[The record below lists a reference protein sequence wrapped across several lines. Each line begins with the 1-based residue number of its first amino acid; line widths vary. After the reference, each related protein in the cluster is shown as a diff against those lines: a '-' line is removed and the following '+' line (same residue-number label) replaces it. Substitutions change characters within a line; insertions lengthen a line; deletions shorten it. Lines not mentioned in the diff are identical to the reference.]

1 VNFRVEA
8 LAGLGVGA
16 GESPESHMQGE
27 VALAAVGAI
36 GAALQQRPG
45 NEVPEGLEELR
56 QGLEFGNLAQ
66 RLL

>member
-1 VNFRVEA
+1 
-8 LAGLGVGA
+8 
-16 GESPESHMQGE
+16 MQGE